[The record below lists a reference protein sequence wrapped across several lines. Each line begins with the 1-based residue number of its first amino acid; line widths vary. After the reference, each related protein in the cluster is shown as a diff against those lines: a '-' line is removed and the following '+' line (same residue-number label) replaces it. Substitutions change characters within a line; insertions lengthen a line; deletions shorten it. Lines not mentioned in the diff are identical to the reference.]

1 MQGEGEVE
9 VPAKE
14 FNKLE
19 KKFKDKYS
27 DVFD

>member
-9 VPAKE
+9 VSTKE
-14 FNKLE
+14 FDKLE
-19 KKFKDKYS
+19 NNFKDKYG